1 MCHIA
6 ITPLIYDF
14 EVTMK
19 DIDLSQLLP
28 LRFQRYYQLKN
39 TPEFFKEELLVH
51 IYTTRNVSQLS
62 VIGNIDPSNIYPDD
76 LSWQPESDRFFFLW
90 RRSKAFR

>member
-19 DIDLSQLLP
+19 DMDLSQLLP
-28 LRFQRYYQLKN
+28 LRFHRCYQLKN

-51 IYTTRNVSQLS
+51 IYTTRNVAKLPI
-62 VIGNIDPSNIYPDD
+62 IGNIDPSSIYQDD
-76 LSWQPESDRFFFLW
+76 LSWLPKSDRFFFVGMLQNI
-90 RRSKAFR
+90 